1 MWYLLTSMLLTPHR
15 LFAANPPGVDWVQSV
30 MGNQLWIDTLAK
42 TGQVPLMPV
51 HQVLDRVTKV
61 LRHE

>member
-1 MWYLLTSMLLTPHR
+1 MSMRLTSHR
-15 LFAANPPGVDWVQSV
+15 LFASNPHGVDWVQSV